1 MSAVTRM
8 LAEAEEAADNASG
21 AVREAIV
28 DLRKEVAYLAG
39 ELNVGGSAD
48 AREQVIAAATA
59 KVAKLRKRLDKIL
72 EYQAAQAQGFAAK
85 GARQQG
91 FDVKLSEKRAKA
103 VLDSVQK
110 AGGGGM
116 AATMTRAM
124 EANVTN
130 ALRNAVVAAFNEN
143 ALAGGT
149 ARDLSKIIR
158 QKWEAALK
166 DPSSTTFVDR
176 AGRTWDTETYLMMNI
191 RTNSM
196 KVFNESI
203 QAQAVEGGDD
213 LVRVTS
219 GGDPDCRLCFPWE
232 GRILSVTGRTKGL
245 PTVDQAEAAG
255 LFHPN
260 CTHHLLPVDEE
271 FARDEIDL
279 QIQFP
284 PTVEAVEER
293 HEGEQGSAAPTAPTK
308 PGPTAPAQPVPAQ
321 PAPEA
326 ASPEAP
332 AQPTPA
338 KPTPEITPESA
349 DQARYDMDIARKMR
363 DEGVTAEEGRV
374 LVDRDN
380 LENAIRQGLIKTEKD
395 SRAIVD
401 AMTDA
406 QVNAICG
413 GNGNPPEF
421 SPAKDNGGEEAW
433 NKGKRG
439 GVVYVDPKHVSAE
452 NILKVTAVEEGTPYG
467 PYRLKYT
474 PPAKRSQP
482 EPGARE
488 KSPAELAAE
497 EIAAIEADMEK
508 FWKRASDFEMS
519 VQGFTD
525 GPLLNAMQHASE
537 AYAELKGA
545 AMAKTLDERWL
556 RANVGQAVRIEKIA
570 LGYGTTQSDL
580 AREVSSLKTTGDV
593 AAKMLE
599 AARNAD
605 TSDAS
610 TDGGGTAR
618 KVAAEAAKAAL
629 ADVEQRANALAETKR
644 RVERL
649 DAVVDTLL
657 QVGHEVLKDV
667 AKYERASEKV
677 SRVAVNERAS
687 EEVRRVTPLEAG
699 LTPERIAEIRQTPL
713 AEALRATTK
722 LTDRVDEMQKAV
734 EQRVSKAKAER
745 IQRFRE
751 IETKYAQSRNSI
763 NSIREAIREGG
774 KTSAE
779 RVAAGLGALAS
790 DADLLKRWRTYEKTQ
805 TARGNPDFST
815 VDGPGNPRDAEAIAQ
830 GRERAMVKFLMK
842 RRDDVWR
849 KEREEQREARDAEAR
864 TVSKASVMNAL
875 ATDNPG
881 HVKEGDVAASRRTR
895 WEIAKEIVEGFV
907 DASVLPGHPV
917 NVRAISGRAFHS
929 KGSINVDASNEV
941 KTYLHEFAHAIEFF
955 NPHVHRRCQEFLLM
969 RANGSGTT
977 SPESLRSL
985 TGLGYRSSEKTLKD
999 KFFNPYCGKV
1009 YGSLDVMEDENQ
1021 HGTIRRY
1028 GVRATEI
1035 LSMGLERIYE
1045 NAAEFWRTDREY
1057 FTFVTNVLQGRL

>member
-8 LAEAEEAADNASG
+8 LAEAEAAADNASG
-21 AVREAIV
+21 AVRDAIV

-48 AREQVIAAATA
+48 AREQVIAAAEA

-72 EYQAAQAQGFAAK
+72 DYQAAQAQGFAEK

-110 AGGGGM
+110 AGGDGM

-124 EANVTN
+124 ASNVTS

-158 QKWEAALK
+158 QKWEAALR
-166 DPSSTTFVDR
+166 DPASTTFVDR
-176 AGRTWDTETYLMMNI
+176 AGRSWDTDTYLMMNI
-191 RTNSM
+191 RTNAM

-232 GRILSVTGRTKGL
+232 GRILSVTGKTKGL

-279 QIQFP
+279 QIQSP
-284 PTVEAVEER
+284 PTVEAVDKA
-293 HEGEQGSAAPTAPTK
+293 HEGADGPAAPT
-308 PGPTAPAQPVPAQ
+308 
-321 PAPEA
+321 
-326 ASPEAP
+326 
-332 AQPTPA
+332 TPA
-338 KPTPEITPESA
+338 KPAAPTQTPPAANPEQPAKPAAPAPAPAPEITPESA

-413 GNGNPPEF
+413 GKGNPPEF

-474 PPAKRSQP
+474 PPAKRTAP

-488 KSPAELAAE
+488 MSPAEIAADE
-497 EIAAIEADMEK
+497 LAAIEADMEK
-508 FWKRASDFEMS
+508 FWKRAFDFEMS

-525 GPLLNAMQHASE
+525 GQLMDAMQHASE
-537 AYAELKGA
+537 AYAELKEA
-545 AMAKTLDERWL
+545 ALAEKRDERWL
-556 RANVGQAVRIEKIA
+556 RENVGQAERLEKTT
-570 LGYGTTQSDL
+570 LEYGTIQ
-580 AREVSSLKTTGDV
+580 SSLSGDVRALNTTGDV
-593 AAKMLE
+593 AAAMLE
-599 AARNAD
+599 SARKEDAN
-605 TSDAS
+605 DAS
-610 TDGGGTAR
+610 VGGGRASR

-629 ADVEQRANALAETKR
+629 AEVEKRAKALAEAKR

-649 DAVVDTLL
+649 DADVDTLL
-657 QVGHEVLKDV
+657 QVGTEVVKAV
-667 AKYERASEKV
+667 AERERAS
-677 SRVAVNERAS
+677 AD
-687 EEVRRVTPLEAG
+687 VRRVTPLEAG
-699 LTPERIAEIRQTPL
+699 LTPERIAELRETPL
-713 AEALRATTK
+713 AEALRATMK
-722 LTDRVDEMQKAV
+722 LTDRVDAIHQAG
-734 EQRVSKAKAER
+734 EQRVSEAKAER

-751 IETKYAQSRNSI
+751 IEAKYAPSHNRI
-763 NSIREAIREGG
+763 TAIRDAIRQGG

-779 RVAAGLGALAS
+779 RVAAGLGALSS

-805 TARGNPDFST
+805 TSRGNPDFST
-815 VDGPGNPRDAEAIAQ
+815 VDWYGNPRDAEAIAR

-849 KEREEQREARDAEAR
+849 KEGEEQRAARDAEAR
-864 TVSKASVMNAL
+864 AVAKVSVMHAL

-881 HVKEGDVAASRRTR
+881 RVAEGDVAPTRRAR
-895 WEIAKEIVEGFV
+895 WDIAKEVLEGFV
-907 DASVLPGHPV
+907 DANVLPTYPV
-917 NVRAISGRAFHS
+917 RVNAISGRAYQLG
-929 KGSINVDASNEV
+929 GSINLDASDGV
-941 KTYLHEFAHAIEFF
+941 KTYLHEFAHAIESM

-969 RANGSGTT
+969 RAESSGTT
-977 SPESLRSL
+977 SPESLRRL
-985 TGLGYRSSEKTLKD
+985 TGLGYNSDEKTLKD

-1009 YGSLDVMEDENQ
+1009 YGSTDVSESTNQ

-1028 GVRATEI
+1028 GVRSTEI

>member
-8 LAEAEEAADNASG
+8 LAEAEEAAENASG

-166 DPSSTTFVDR
+166 DPASTTFVDR

-245 PTVDQAEAAG
+245 PTVEQAEAAG

-293 HEGEQGSAAPTAPTK
+293 HEGEQGSAAPTAPMK
-308 PGPTAPAQPVPAQ
+308 PAQ

-326 ASPEAP
+326 AAPAAPAKPTPAKPEA
-332 AQPTPA
+332 PA

-380 LENAIRQGLIKTEKD
+380 LENAIRQGLIRTEKE
-395 SRAIVD
+395 SREIVD

-488 KSPAELAAE
+488 KSLAELAAD
-497 EIAAIEADMEK
+497 EIAAIDADMEK

-519 VQGFTD
+519 VQEFTD

-545 AMAKTLDERWL
+545 ARAETLDERWL
-556 RANVGQAVRIEKIA
+556 RANVGQAVLIEKIA
-570 LGYGTTQSDL
+570 SGYVTLQSDL
-580 AREVSSLKTTGDV
+580 AREVRSLNTTGD
-593 AAKMLE
+593 AAAEKLE

-610 TDGGGTAR
+610 TDGGRTAR

-629 ADVEQRANALAETKR
+629 ADVEQRAKALSEAKL

-649 DAVVDTLL
+649 GEVVDTLL
-657 QVGHEVLKDV
+657 QVGHEVLKAV
-667 AKYERASEKV
+667 AVHERASEKV
-677 SRVAVNERAS
+677 RRVAVHERTS

-699 LTPERIAEIRQTPL
+699 LTPERIEEIRQTPL

-734 EQRVSKAKAER
+734 EQRVSEAKAAR

-751 IETKYAQSRNSI
+751 IETKYARSRNSI

-779 RVAAGLGALAS
+779 RVAAGLGALSS

-815 VDGPGNPRDAEAIAQ
+815 VDGRGNPRDAEAIAQ
-830 GRERAMVKFLMK
+830 GRERAMVSFLIK

-864 TVSKASVMNAL
+864 AVSKASVMNAL

-881 HVKEGDVAASRRTR
+881 HVKEGDVASSRRTR

-1009 YGSLDVMEDENQ
+1009 YGSLDVREDENQ

>member
-166 DPSSTTFVDR
+166 DPASTTFVDR

-203 QAQAVEGGDD
+203 QAQAVESGDD

-219 GGDPDCRLCFPWE
+219 GGDPECRLCFPWE

-245 PTVDQAEAAG
+245 PTVDQAKAAG

-293 HEGEQGSAAPTAPTK
+293 HEGEQGAAAPTAPMK
-308 PGPTAPAQPVPAQ
+308 PGPTEPAQ
-321 PAPEA
+321 PAP
-326 ASPEAP
+326 
-332 AQPTPA
+332 AQPA
-338 KPTPEITPESA
+338 PEITPESA

-380 LENAIRQGLIKTEKD
+380 LENAIRQGLIRTEKE
-395 SRAIVD
+395 SREIVD

-467 PYRLKYT
+467 PYRLKYM
-474 PPAKRSQP
+474 PPAKRTEP
-482 EPGARE
+482 EPGSSDR
-488 KSPAELAAE
+488 SPEELAAE
-497 EIAAIEADMEK
+497 EISAIAADMDR
-508 FWKRASDFEMS
+508 FWKRTFDFETS
-519 VQGFTD
+519 VQEFTD

-537 AYAELKGA
+537 AYAELKEA
-545 AMAKTLDERWL
+545 ALAETRDERWL
-556 RANVGQAVRIEKIA
+556 RANVGQAERIEKIT
-570 LGYGTTQSDL
+570 LEYGTIQSDL
-580 AREVSSLKTTGDV
+580 AREVRSINTTGD
-593 AAKMLE
+593 AAAEMLE

-610 TDGGGTAR
+610 TAGGRTAR

-629 ADVEQRANALAETKR
+629 ADVEQRAKALAEAKR
-644 RVERL
+644 RVEQL
-649 DAVVDTLL
+649 DAEVDTLL
-657 QVGHEVLKDV
+657 QVGHEVLKAV
-667 AKYERASEKV
+667 AEH
-677 SRVAVNERAS
+677 ERAS

-734 EQRVSKAKAER
+734 EQRVSEANAAR

-751 IETKYAQSRNSI
+751 IETKYAPSRNSI

-815 VDGPGNPRDAEAIAQ
+815 VDWRGNPRDAEAIAQ
-830 GRERAMVKFLMK
+830 GRERAMVRFLMK

-864 TVSKASVMNAL
+864 AVSKASVMNAL

-881 HVKEGDVAASRRTR
+881 HVKDGDVAASRRTR

-917 NVRAISGRAFHS
+917 NVRAISGRAYHLN
-929 KGSINVDASNEV
+929 GSINMDASDEV

-985 TGLGYRSSEKTLKD
+985 TGLGYGSYEKTLKD

-1009 YGSLDVMEDENQ
+1009 YGSLDVREDENQ

-1028 GVRATEI
+1028 GVSATEI

>member
-8 LAEAEEAADNASG
+8 LAEAEAAADNASG

-48 AREQVIAAATA
+48 AREQVIAAAEA

-72 EYQAAQAQGFAAK
+72 DYQAAQAQGFAEK

-110 AGGGGM
+110 AGGDGM

-124 EANVTN
+124 ASNVTS

-166 DPSSTTFVDR
+166 DPASTTFVDR
-176 AGRTWDTETYLMMNI
+176 AGRSWDTDTYLMMNI
-191 RTNSM
+191 RTNAM

-232 GRILSVTGRTKGL
+232 GRILSVTGKTKGL

-284 PTVEAVEER
+284 PTVEAVDKA
-293 HEGEQGSAAPTAPTK
+293 HEGADGPAAPT
-308 PGPTAPAQPVPAQ
+308 
-321 PAPEA
+321 
-326 ASPEAP
+326 
-332 AQPTPA
+332 TPA
-338 KPTPEITPESA
+338 KPAAPSQTPPAANPEQPAKPAAPAPEITPESA

-413 GNGNPPEF
+413 GKGNPPEF

-474 PPAKRSQP
+474 PPAKRTEP

-488 KSPAELAAE
+488 MSPAEIAADE
-497 EIAAIEADMEK
+497 LAAIEADMEK
-508 FWKRASDFEMS
+508 FWKREFDFEMS

-525 GPLLNAMQHASE
+525 GQLMDAMQHASE
-537 AYAELKGA
+537 AYTELKEVALGE
-545 AMAKTLDERWL
+545 KRDERWL
-556 RANVGQAVRIEKIA
+556 RENVGQAERLEKI
-570 LGYGTTQSDL
+570 DL
-580 AREVSSLKTTGDV
+580 EYSNIQSSLAGEVRALNTTGEV
-593 AAKMLE
+593 AAEMLE

-605 TSDAS
+605 ANDAS
-610 TDGGGTAR
+610 AGGGRASR

-629 ADVEQRANALAETKR
+629 AEVEKRAKALAEAKR

-649 DAVVDTLL
+649 DAEVDTLL
-657 QVGHEVLKDV
+657 QVGTEVVKAV
-667 AKYERASEKV
+667 AERERAS
-677 SRVAVNERAS
+677 AD
-687 EEVRRVTPLEAG
+687 VRRVTPLEAG
-699 LTPERIAEIRQTPL
+699 LTPERIAELRETPL
-713 AEALRATTK
+713 AEALRATMK
-722 LTDRVDEMQKAV
+722 LTDRVDAIHQAG
-734 EQRVSKAKAER
+734 EQRVSEANAER

-751 IETKYAQSRNSI
+751 IEAKYAPSHNRI
-763 NSIREAIREGG
+763 TAIRDAIREGG

-779 RVAAGLGALAS
+779 RVAAGLGALSS

-805 TARGNPDFST
+805 TSRGNPDFST
-815 VDGPGNPRDAEAIAQ
+815 VDWYGNPRDAEAIAR

-849 KEREEQREARDAEAR
+849 KEGEEQRAARDAEAR
-864 TVSKASVMNAL
+864 AVAKVSVMHAL

-881 HVKEGDVAASRRTR
+881 RVAEGDVAPTRRAR
-895 WEIAKEIVEGFV
+895 WDIAKEVLEGFV
-907 DASVLPGHPV
+907 DANVLPTYPV
-917 NVRAISGRAFHS
+917 RVNAISGRAYHS
-929 KGSINVDASNEV
+929 GGSINLDASDGV
-941 KTYLHEFAHAIEFF
+941 KTYLHEYAHAIEHL

-969 RANGSGTT
+969 RAESSGTT
-977 SPESLRSL
+977 SPESLRRL
-985 TGLGYRSSEKTLKD
+985 TGLGYDSDEKTLKD

-1009 YGSLDVMEDENQ
+1009 YGSMDVSEATNQ

-1028 GVRATEI
+1028 GVRATEV

>member
-245 PTVDQAEAAG
+245 PTVDQAKAAG

-321 PAPEA
+321 PATEA

-332 AQPTPA
+332 AQPAPAAPANPTPA

-363 DEGVTAEEGRV
+363 DEGGTAEEGRV

-452 NILKVTAVEEGTPYG
+452 NILKVTAVDEGYPYG

-474 PPAKRSQP
+474 QPAKRRGTDA
-482 EPGARE
+482 GARDR
-488 KSPAELAAE
+488 SPEELAAE
-497 EIAAIEADMEK
+497 EIAAIAADMDR
-508 FWKRASDFEMS
+508 FWKRTFEFETS
-519 VQGFTD
+519 VQEYTD

-537 AYAELKGA
+537 AYAELKEA
-545 AMAKTLDERWL
+545 ALSETRDERWL
-556 RANVGQAVRIEKIA
+556 RANVGQAERIEKIT
-570 LGYGTTQSDL
+570 LEYGDIQSDL
-580 AREVSSLKTTGDV
+580 AREVRSLNTTGDV
-593 AAKMLE
+593 AAEMLD

-610 TDGGGTAR
+610 TAGGRTAR

-629 ADVEQRANALAETKR
+629 ADVEQRAKALAEAKR

-649 DAVVDTLL
+649 DAEVDTLL
-657 QVGHEVLKDV
+657 QVGHEVLKAV
-667 AKYERASEKV
+667 AEH
-677 SRVAVNERAS
+677 ERAS

-734 EQRVSKAKAER
+734 EQRVSEANAAR

-751 IETKYAQSRNSI
+751 IETKYAPSRNSI

-815 VDGPGNPRDAEAIAQ
+815 VDWRGTPRDAEAIAQ
-830 GRERAMVKFLMK
+830 GRERAMVRFLMK

-864 TVSKASVMNAL
+864 AVAKASVMNAL

-881 HVKEGDVAASRRTR
+881 HVKDGDVAASRRTR

-917 NVRAISGRAFHS
+917 NVHAISGRAYHLN
-929 KGSINVDASNEV
+929 GSINMDASDEV

-1009 YGSLDVMEDENQ
+1009 YGSLDVREDENQ

-1028 GVRATEI
+1028 GVHATEI

>member
-72 EYQAAQAQGFAAK
+72 EYQAAQAQGFAEK

-166 DPSSTTFVDR
+166 DPASTTFVDR

-203 QAQAVEGGDD
+203 QAQAVESGDD

-219 GGDPDCRLCFPWE
+219 GGDPECRLCFPWE

-245 PTVDQAEAAG
+245 PTVEQAKAAG

-293 HEGEQGSAAPTAPTK
+293 HEGEQGAAAPTAPMK
-308 PGPTAPAQPVPAQ
+308 PEPTAPAQ

-326 ASPEAP
+326 AAP

-338 KPTPEITPESA
+338 KPSAPAAPAAPAKPAPEITPESA

-380 LENAIRQGLIKTEKD
+380 LENAIRQGLIRTEKE
-395 SRAIVD
+395 SREIVD

-452 NILKVTAVEEGTPYG
+452 NILKVTAVDEGSPYG

-488 KSPAELAAE
+488 KSPAELAAD
-497 EIAAIEADMEK
+497 EIAAIEADMDR
-508 FWKRASDFEMS
+508 FWKRTFEFETS
-519 VQGFTD
+519 VQEYTD

-537 AYAELKGA
+537 AYAELKEA
-545 AMAKTLDERWL
+545 ALAEKRDERWL
-556 RANVGQAVRIEKIA
+556 RANVGQAERIEKITLEYA
-570 LGYGTTQSDL
+570 TIQSDL
-580 AREVSSLKTTGDV
+580 AREVRSINTTGDV
-593 AAKMLE
+593 AAEMLE

-610 TDGGGTAR
+610 TAGGRTAR

-629 ADVEQRANALAETKR
+629 ADVEQRAKALAEAKR
-644 RVERL
+644 RVERI
-649 DAVVDTLL
+649 DAEVDTLL
-657 QVGHEVLKDV
+657 QVGHEVLKAV
-667 AKYERASEKV
+667 AEHERT
-677 SRVAVNERAS
+677 S

-713 AEALRATTK
+713 AEAIRATTK

-734 EQRVSKAKAER
+734 EQRVSEANAAR

-751 IETKYAQSRNSI
+751 IEMKYAPSRNRI

-815 VDGPGNPRDAEAIAQ
+815 IDWRGNPRDAEAISR
-830 GRERAMVKFLMK
+830 GRERAMVRFLMK

-864 TVSKASVMNAL
+864 AVAKSSVMNAL

-895 WEIAKEIVEGFV
+895 WDIAKEIVEGFV

-917 NVRAISGRAFHS
+917 NVRAISGRAYHLN
-929 KGSINVDASNEV
+929 GSINMDASDEV

-985 TGLGYRSSEKTLKD
+985 TGLGYGSSEKTLKD

-1009 YGSLDVMEDENQ
+1009 YGSLDVREDENQ

-1028 GVRATEI
+1028 SVSATEI

>member
-72 EYQAAQAQGFAAK
+72 EYQATQAQGFAAK

-166 DPSSTTFVDR
+166 DPASTTFVDR

-203 QAQAVEGGDD
+203 QAQVVEGGDD

-219 GGDPDCRLCFPWE
+219 GGDPECRLCFPWE

-245 PTVDQAEAAG
+245 PTVEQAKAAG

-284 PTVEAVEER
+284 PTVEAVDER
-293 HEGEQGSAAPTAPTK
+293 HEGEQGAAAPTAPMK
-308 PGPTAPAQPVPAQ
+308 PEPTAPAQP
-321 PAPEA
+321 
-326 ASPEAP
+326 AP
-332 AQPTPA
+332 AAPA
-338 KPTPEITPESA
+338 KPAPEITPESA

-380 LENAIRQGLIKTEKD
+380 LENAIRQGLIRTEKD

-401 AMTDA
+401 ALTDA

-452 NILKVTAVEEGTPYG
+452 NILNVTAVEEGTPYG

-482 EPGARE
+482 GPGARE
-488 KSPAELAAE
+488 KSPAEIAAD
-497 EIAAIEADMEK
+497 EIASIEADMDK
-508 FWKRASDFEMS
+508 FWKRAYDFEMS

-525 GPLLNAMQHASE
+525 GQLLDAMQHASE
-537 AYAELKGA
+537 AYAELKEA
-545 AMAKTLDERWL
+545 ALAEKRDERWL
-556 RANVGQAVRIEKIA
+556 RANVGQAERIEKITLEYA
-570 LGYGTTQSDL
+570 TIQSDL
-580 AREVSSLKTTGDV
+580 AREVRSINTTGDV
-593 AAKMLE
+593 AAEMLE

-610 TDGGGTAR
+610 TAGGRTAR

-629 ADVEQRANALAETKR
+629 ADVEQRAKALAEAKR
-644 RVERL
+644 RVERI
-649 DAVVDTLL
+649 DAEVDTLL
-657 QVGHEVLKDV
+657 QVGHEVLKAV
-667 AKYERASEKV
+667 AEH
-677 SRVAVNERAS
+677 ERAS

-713 AEALRATTK
+713 ADALRETTK

-734 EQRVSKAKAER
+734 EQRVSEANAAR

-751 IETKYAQSRNSI
+751 IETKYAPSRNRI
-763 NSIREAIREGG
+763 TAIRDAIREGG

-790 DADLLKRWRTYEKTQ
+790 DADLMKRWRTYEKTQ
-805 TARGNPDFST
+805 TARGNPDFGT
-815 VDGPGNPRDAEAIAQ
+815 VDWRGNPRDAEAIAQ
-830 GRERAMVKFLMK
+830 GRERAMVRFLMK

-864 TVSKASVMNAL
+864 AVAKSSVMNAL

-917 NVRAISGRAFHS
+917 NVRAISGRAYHLN
-929 KGSINVDASNEV
+929 GSINMDASDEV

-977 SPESLRSL
+977 SPEYLRSL
-985 TGLGYRSSEKTLKD
+985 TGLGYGSSEKTLKD

-1009 YGSLDVMEDENQ
+1009 YGSLDVREDENQ

-1045 NAAEFWRTDREY
+1045 NAIEFWRTDREY